1 MHLCRLLLAL
11 VCLFAAPVTTGGDV
25 HMVRPGDTL
34 SQIAQRY
41 RVSLDDLRRWNRLS
55 SDAIAVGQRLEISA
69 PANSYIVRSGDTL
82 SQIAHR
88 HGLTSAD
95 LRRLNNLTGDRIRPG
110 QRLRLRT
117 EPKKPARYVVRPGDT
132 LSEIAVAHGT
142 TTAELLRLNAISGDA
157 IRAGQSLRL
166 GGEVPRG
173 SATPENY
180 MVRRG
185 DTLSEIAVRFDVE
198 PGLLRQLNDLEDDR
212 IRVGQRLRLRPSPKQ
227 ASIHVV
233 LPGQTLYQI
242 AALYEIDL
250 GRLRH
255 LNGLEGDLIRPGQ
268 KLRLR
273 PTPSTVH
280 VVERGDAL
288 WEIARAYGLS
298 VADLKA
304 LNRLQ
309 GNSIYPGQRL
319 LLGQD
324 RRPRLASYTVVR
336 GDNLSEIAQLHQM
349 SVAEL
354 RRLNDLSG
362 MVIHPGQRLK
372 VRPLLGRPGGL
383 DPSQLDPSRIP
394 WERLLVDVAGLRR
407 IALENGPYY
416 GQRPRARRQPSR
428 QYAEKHPPSPLR
440 TYRQAR
446 KLWDRFEG
454 EVGRLGRL
462 GNDLAGWHFVL
473 DPGHGGIDPGAIV
486 RTIAGDGTRLYVV
499 EDEYVYDIT
508 LRAYVLLRL
517 HGAKVDITMLSPNH
531 LIRRT
536 EPATQTFVHQQNEVF
551 NSFAL
556 NRSNHP
562 RQWPTGNSRGLKARV
577 QITRDALRK
586 APKGR
591 TIFLSFHADHDPN
604 SPQAPLVL
612 YYERRGKR
620 DDASR
625 RFARALLPALGAG
638 ARARGQSLAVLRGN
652 PASVKVLVEVAN
664 LAYVDHAWAL
674 RFEQHR
680 QREAEKV
687 VRGVLDYVRRKQLAR
702 R

>member
-11 VCLFAAPVTTGGDV
+11 VCLFSAPVTTGGDV

-41 RVSLDDLRRWNRLS
+41 RVSLEDLRRWNRLS
-55 SDAIAVGQRLEISA
+55 SDAITVGQRLEVSA
-69 PANSYIVRSGDTL
+69 PASSYIVRPGDTL
-82 SQIAHR
+82 SEIAHR

-110 QRLRLRT
+110 QVLRLRRQP
-117 EPKKPARYVVRPGDT
+117 ERPSRYVVRPGDT

-142 TTAELLRLNAISGDA
+142 TTAELLRLNAISGDD

-166 GGEVPRG
+166 EGEVPKA
-173 SATPENY
+173 SKTPESHV
-180 MVRRG
+180 VRRG
-185 DTLSEIAVRFDVE
+185 DTLSEIAVRFDVHL
-198 PGLLRQLNDLEDDR
+198 GLLRQLNDLEGDR

-227 ASIHVV
+227 TSIHVV

-242 AALYEIDL
+242 AARYEIDL

-273 PTPSTVH
+273 PTPATVH

-309 GNSIYPGQRL
+309 GDSIYPGQRL

-362 MVIHPGQRLK
+362 MVIHPGQELK
-372 VRPLLGRPGGL
+372 VRPLLGQPARL
-383 DPSQLDPSRIP
+383 DPGQIP
-394 WERLLVDVAGLRR
+394 WGRLLVDVPGLPR
-407 IALENGPYY
+407 IAQDNGPYY

-428 QYAEKHPPSPLR
+428 KYAEKHPPSPLR
-440 TYRQAR
+440 TYRQAK
-446 KLWDRFEG
+446 KLWDRFER

-486 RTIAGDGTRLYVV
+486 PTIAGNRTRLYVV

-517 HGAKVDITMLSPNH
+517 HGASVDVTLLSPNH

-536 EPATQTFVHQQNEVF
+536 EPASQTFVHQQNEVF

-556 NRSNHP
+556 NRANGP
-562 RQWPTGNSRGLKARV
+562 RQWPTGNTRGLKARV
-577 QITRDALRK
+577 QITKDALRK
-586 APKGR
+586 APRGR
-591 TIFLSFHADHDPN
+591 TVFLSFHADHDPN

-638 ARARGQSLAVLRGN
+638 ARARGQSLYVLRHS

-687 VRGVLDYVRRKQLAR
+687 VRGVLDYVRSKQLAR

>member
-1 MHLCRLLLAL
+1 
-11 VCLFAAPVTTGGDV
+11 
-25 HMVRPGDTL
+25 MVRPGDTL

-41 RVSLDDLRRWNRLS
+41 GVRLDDLRRWNRLS

-69 PANSYIVRSGDTL
+69 PASTCIVRPGDTL
-82 SQIAHR
+82 SEIAHR
-88 HGLTSAD
+88 HGLSTAD
-95 LRRLNNLTGDRIRPG
+95 LRRLNGLTNDRIRPG
-110 QRLRLRT
+110 QVLRLRGQP
-117 EPKKPARYVVRPGDT
+117 ERPARYVVRPGDT
-132 LSEIAVAHGT
+132 LSEIAV
-142 TTAELLRLNAISGDA
+142 
-157 IRAGQSLRL
+157 
-166 GGEVPRG
+166 
-173 SATPENY
+173 
-180 MVRRG
+180 
-185 DTLSEIAVRFDVE
+185 RFDVE
-198 PGLLRQLNDLEDDR
+198 LALLRQLNDLEGDR
-212 IRVGQRLRLRPSPKQ
+212 IRAGQRLRLQPSPKQ

-242 AALYEIDL
+242 AALYDIGV

-255 LNGLEGDLIRPGQ
+255 LNGVEGDLIRPGQ

-273 PTPSTVH
+273 PTPATVH

-304 LNRLQ
+304 LNRLR
-309 GNSIYPGQRL
+309 GDSIYPGQRL

-324 RRPRLASYTVVR
+324 RRPRLASHTVVR

-362 MVIHPGQRLK
+362 MIIHPGQKLK

-486 RTIAGDGTRLYVV
+486 RTISGDGTRLYVV

-551 NSFAL
+551 NSLAL
-556 NRSNHP
+556 NRSN
-562 RQWPTGNSRGLKARV
+562 QWPFGNSRGLKARV
-577 QITRDALRK
+577 QITKDALRH
-586 APKGR
+586 APGGR

-638 ARARGQSLAVLRGN
+638 ARTRGQSLAVLRGN

>member
-1 MHLCRLLLAL
+1 
-11 VCLFAAPVTTGGDV
+11 
-25 HMVRPGDTL
+25 MVRPGDTL

-41 RVSLDDLRRWNRLS
+41 GVRLDDLRRWNRLS

-69 PANSYIVRSGDTL
+69 PASTCIVRPGDTL
-82 SQIAHR
+82 SEIAHR
-88 HGLTSAD
+88 HGLSTAD
-95 LRRLNNLTGDRIRPG
+95 LRRLNGLTNDRIRPG
-110 QRLRLRT
+110 QVLRLRGQP
-117 EPKKPARYVVRPGDT
+117 ERPARYVVRPGDT
-132 LSEIAVAHGT
+132 LSEIAV
-142 TTAELLRLNAISGDA
+142 
-157 IRAGQSLRL
+157 
-166 GGEVPRG
+166 
-173 SATPENY
+173 
-180 MVRRG
+180 
-185 DTLSEIAVRFDVE
+185 RFDVE
-198 PGLLRQLNDLEDDR
+198 LALLRQLNDLEGDR
-212 IRVGQRLRLRPSPKQ
+212 IRAGQRLRLQPSPKQ

-242 AALYEIDL
+242 AALYDIGV

-255 LNGLEGDLIRPGQ
+255 LNGVEGDLIRPGQ

-273 PTPSTVH
+273 PTPATVH

-304 LNRLQ
+304 LNRLR
-309 GNSIYPGQRL
+309 GDSIFPGQRL

-324 RRPRLASYTVVR
+324 RRPRLASHTVVR

-362 MVIHPGQRLK
+362 MVIHPGQKLK

-486 RTIAGDGTRLYVV
+486 RTISGDGTRLYVV

-551 NSFAL
+551 NSLAL
-556 NRSNHP
+556 NRSN
-562 RQWPTGNSRGLKARV
+562 QWPFGNSRGLKARV
-577 QITRDALRK
+577 QIAKDALRH
-586 APKGR
+586 APGGR

-638 ARARGQSLAVLRGN
+638 ARTRGQSLAVLRGN

>member
-1 MHLCRLLLAL
+1 
-11 VCLFAAPVTTGGDV
+11 
-25 HMVRPGDTL
+25 MVRPGDTL

-41 RVSLDDLRRWNRLS
+41 RVSLDDLRRWNQLS
-55 SDAIAVGQRLEISA
+55 SDAIAVGQRLEVSA
-69 PANSYIVRSGDTL
+69 PANSYIVRPGDTL

-110 QRLRLRT
+110 QVLRLRT
-117 EPKKPARYVVRPGDT
+117 EPKRPASYVVRPGDT

-157 IRAGQSLRL
+157 IRVGQPLRL
-166 GGEVPRG
+166 EGEVAKA
-173 SATPENY
+173 SQTPENY
-180 MVRRG
+180 VVRHG

-198 PGLLRQLNDLEDDR
+198 LALLRQLNDLSADR
-212 IRVGQRLRLRPSPKQ
+212 IRAGQRLRLQPSPKQ

-242 AALYEIDL
+242 AALYEIGL

-288 WEIARAYGLS
+288 WEIARAYGLA

-362 MVIHPGQRLK
+362 MVIHPGQELK
-372 VRPLLGRPGGL
+372 VRPLLGQPARL
-383 DPSQLDPSRIP
+383 DPSQIP
-394 WERLLVDVAGLRR
+394 WEQLLVDVTGLRR
-407 IALENGPYY
+407 ISQDNGPYY

-428 QYAEKHPPSPLR
+428 NYAEKHPPSPLR

-508 LRAYVLLRL
+508 LRTYVLLRL
-517 HGAKVDITMLSPNH
+517 HGASVDITLLSPNH

-577 QITRDALRK
+577 QIARDALRK
-586 APKGR
+586 APRGR